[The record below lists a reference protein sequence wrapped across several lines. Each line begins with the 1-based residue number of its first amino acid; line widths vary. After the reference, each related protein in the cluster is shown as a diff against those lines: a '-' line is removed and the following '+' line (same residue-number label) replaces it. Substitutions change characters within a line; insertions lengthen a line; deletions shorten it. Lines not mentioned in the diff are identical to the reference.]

1 MNIAKR
7 KEAIQKEFTQKR
19 TKKLNRYW
27 ELKKLIKAYQEAID
41 ELIPELVESGHA
53 KYNAHTNEYW
63 KTKKELEAMTE
74 EQQKLASIFRVNKT
88 IRRLEVDKV

>member
-7 KEAIQKEFTQKR
+7 KEAIQKEFTEKR
-19 TKKLNRYW
+19 TKKIDRYW
-27 ELKKLIKAYQEAID
+27 ELKEQIKAYQAVID

-74 EQQKLASIFRVNKT
+74 EEQRQASIYRVNKT
-88 IRRLEVDKV
+88 IKRLEVDKI